1 MKTRITL
8 WLVPAVIYAAFTLW
22 YTDFGGPLSE
32 EEIQRNVD
40 ALRGNGVSEERVA
53 SMTRFMREDTG
64 RQLLMI
70 NALDLNPNPP
80 DTPGAEP
87 GETSEQLMA
96 RYMAHMLPA
105 LLRRASHPV
114 LVGDAVFTSIDV
126 VGIDNAEHW
135 QSGAV
140 VRYRSRRTL
149 MDIVTD
155 PTFMDPHHFKMA
167 SLAKTIA
174 FPIEPRLYLGDPRL
188 LLALLLV
195 AITALLDAFLLKPAR
210 RVGD

>member
-1 MKTRITL
+1 MKTRTKL

-22 YTDFGGPLSE
+22 YTDFGGALSE
-32 EEIQRNVD
+32 AEIQANVD
-40 ALRGNGVSEERVA
+40 ALRSNGAPEERIA

-70 NALDLNPNPP
+70 NALDLNPDPP
-80 DTPGAEP
+80 DVPGAEP
-87 GETSEQLMA
+87 GETGEQLMA

-105 LLRRASHPV
+105 LLRRACHPV
-114 LVGDAVFTSIDV
+114 LVGDAAFSAIDV

-149 MDIVTD
+149 MDIVID
-155 PTFMDPHHFKMA
+155 PTFKGPHHFKIA
-167 SLAKTIA
+167 SLTKTIA
-174 FPIEPRLYLGDPRL
+174 FPIEPQLNLGDPRI

-210 RVGD
+210 GIED

>member
-1 MKTRITL
+1 MKARTKL
-8 WLVPAVIYAAFTLW
+8 WLVPAAIYAAFTLW
-22 YTDFGGPLSE
+22 YTDFGGPLSNA
-32 EEIQRNVD
+32 EIQQNID
-40 ALRGNGVSEERVA
+40 AMRGNGVSEERIA

-87 GETSEQLMA
+87 GETGEQLMA

-105 LLRRASHPV
+105 LLKRASHPV
-114 LVGDAVFTSIDV
+114 LVGDAVFTAVDV
-126 VGIDNAEHW
+126 VGIDNAEQW

-149 MDIVTD
+149 MDIVID

-174 FPIEPRLYLGDPRL
+174 FPIEPQLYLGDPRL

-195 AITALLDAFLLKPAR
+195 AITALLDALLLKPRR
-210 RVGD
+210 RVND

>member
-1 MKTRITL
+1 MKTRTKL
-8 WLVPAVIYAAFTLW
+8 WLVPTVIYAAFTFW
-22 YTDFGGPLSE
+22 YTDFGGPLSDA
-32 EEIQRNVD
+32 EIQQNIN
-40 ALRGNGVSEERVA
+40 AMRGNGVPEERIA

-87 GETSEQLMA
+87 GETGEQMMA

-105 LLRRASHPV
+105 LLKRASHPV
-114 LVGDAVFTSIDV
+114 LAGDAVFTAVDV
-126 VGIDNAEHW
+126 VGIDNAEQW

-149 MDIVTD
+149 MDIVID
-155 PTFMDPHHFKMA
+155 PAFRDPHHFKMA

-174 FPIEPRLYLGDPRL
+174 FPIEPKLYLGDPRL
-188 LLALLLV
+188 LLALLLI
-195 AITALLDAFLLKPAR
+195 AITALLDAFLLKPGR
-210 RVGD
+210 RVDD

>member
-1 MKTRITL
+1 MNSRITL
-8 WLVPAVIYAAFTLW
+8 WLVPAALYVAFTLW
-22 YTDFGGPLSE
+22 YTDFGGPLNDA
-32 EEIQRNVD
+32 EIQQNID
-40 ALRGNGVSEERVA
+40 AMRSNGVSEERIA

-80 DTPGAEP
+80 DVPGAEP
-87 GETSEQLMA
+87 GETGEQLMA

-114 LVGDAVFTSIDV
+114 LVGDAVFTAVDV

-149 MDIVTD
+149 MDIVID
-155 PTFMDPHHFKMA
+155 PTFIDPHHFKIA

-174 FPIEPRLYLGDPRL
+174 FPIEPQLNLGDPRL
-188 LLALLLV
+188 LLALLLLAV
-195 AITALLDAFLLKPAR
+195 TALLDAFLLKPGRAKPN
-210 RVGD
+210 

>member
-1 MKTRITL
+1 MKARTKL
-8 WLVPAVIYAAFTLW
+8 WLVPAAIYAAFTLW
-22 YTDFGGPLSE
+22 YTDFGGPLSDA
-32 EEIQRNVD
+32 EIQQNID
-40 ALRGNGVSEERVA
+40 AMRGNGVSEERIA

-80 DTPGAEP
+80 DTAGAQP
-87 GETSEQLMA
+87 GETGEQLMA

-105 LLRRASHPV
+105 LLQRASHPV
-114 LVGDAVFTSIDV
+114 LVGDAVFTAVDV
-126 VGIDNAEHW
+126 VGIDNAEQW

-149 MDIVTD
+149 MDIVID
-155 PTFMDPHHFKMA
+155 PTFKDPHHFKMA
-167 SLAKTIA
+167 SLSKTIA
-174 FPIEPRLYLGDPRL
+174 FPIEPKLYLGDPRL

-195 AITALLDAFLLKPAR
+195 AITALLDAFLLKPR
-210 RVGD
+210 RGAGD

>member
-1 MKTRITL
+1 MKARTKL
-8 WLVPAVIYAAFTLW
+8 WLVPAAIYAAFTLW
-22 YTDFGGPLSE
+22 YTDFGGPLSNA
-32 EEIQRNVD
+32 EIQQNID
-40 ALRGNGVSEERVA
+40 AMRGNGVSEERIA

-87 GETSEQLMA
+87 GETGEQLMA

-105 LLRRASHPV
+105 LLKRASHPV
-114 LVGDAVFTSIDV
+114 LVGDAVFTAVDV
-126 VGIDNAEHW
+126 VGIDNAEQW

-149 MDIVTD
+149 MDIVID

-174 FPIEPRLYLGDPRL
+174 FPIEPQLYLGDPRL

-195 AITALLDAFLLKPAR
+195 AITALLDALLLKPWR
-210 RVGD
+210 RVND

>member
-1 MKTRITL
+1 MKTRTKL
-8 WLVPAVIYAAFTLW
+8 WLVPAFIYAAFTIW
-22 YTDFGGPLSE
+22 YTDFGGPLRE
-32 EEIQRNVD
+32 EEIQANID
-40 ALRGNGVSEERVA
+40 AMRSNGVSEERIA
-53 SMTRFMREDTG
+53 RMTGFMQGDTG
-64 RQLLMI
+64 RQVLMI

-80 DTPGAEP
+80 ATPGAEP
-87 GETSEQLMA
+87 GETGEQLMA

-114 LVGDAVFTSIDV
+114 LVGDAVFNAIDV

-135 QSGAV
+135 QSGGV

-155 PTFMDPHHFKMA
+155 PTFVDPHHFKIA

-195 AITALLDAFLLKPAR
+195 AITALLDIFLLKPAR
-210 RVGD
+210 KS